1 MKRSLTPARYRSV
14 TLVAL
19 VLLCVIVVTGAL
31 VRLTDSGLG
40 CNDWPT
46 CNDKHFVD
54 VGTAHS
60 AIEQINRLFTGLV
73 VVAVAVAVL
82 GALVRSPRRRDL
94 TWLSVS
100 LVVGVLG
107 QAVVG
112 GVVVKTHLNPVAVQ
126 QHFLLSM
133 VIVAAAMVLHHRA
146 GMTDG
151 AASARVVDRRAAQMM
166 WAVAAGTAV
175 AIVTG
180 TIVTGTGPH
189 SGSVDGT
196 PVRRFGLHIS
206 DVARLHSGVVLLTI
220 AMALLLLW
228 RVRNTATR
236 AVIEQALGT
245 WIGFALA
252 QGLIG
257 YTQYFS
263 GIPVFLVAIHV
274 SFATALWLAAVNVVL
289 TTRQSNREASNSS
302 PPYDNV
308 SSTVVSPEAVP
319 SNTTTA

>member
-1 MKRSLTPARYRSV
+1 MKRSLTPVAYRRV

-19 VLLCVIVVTGAL
+19 VLLCIIVVTGAL
-31 VRLTDSGLG
+31 VRLTGSGLG
-40 CNDWPT
+40 CSDWPT
-46 CNDKHFVD
+46 CNEQHFVD

-73 VVAVAVAVL
+73 VVAVAIAVL
-82 GALVRSPRRRDL
+82 GALVRVPRRRDL

-100 LVVGVLG
+100 LVVGVFG

-112 GVVVKTHLNPVAVQ
+112 GVVVKTKLNPVAVQ

-133 VIVAAAMVLHHRA
+133 VIVAAAMVLYHRA
-146 GMTDG
+146 GEPDDAPS
-151 AASARVVDRRAAQMM
+151 AAVVDVRTRQLT
-166 WAVAAGTAV
+166 WLVATGSAL
-175 AIVTG
+175 AIITG

-189 SGSVDGT
+189 SGSVDGK

-206 DVARLHSGVVLLTI
+206 DVARLHSGVVLITI
-220 AMALLLLW
+220 AVALALLW

-236 AVIEQALGT
+236 AIIEQALGA
-245 WIGFALA
+245 WIGLALL

-263 GIPVFLVAIHV
+263 GIPVFLVAVHV
-274 SFATALWLAAVNVVL
+274 TLATGLWLAAVNLAL
-289 TTRQSNREASNSS
+289 TTRQSNLVASKSS
-302 PPYDNV
+302 PSSSTSPV
-308 SSTVVSPEAVP
+308 SSSTM
-319 SNTTTA
+319 TA